1 MEAMMKIEILTVGK
15 LKEKFDTQALLEQQK
30 RLSAFCEVTITE
42 LKEVQVMDGHASSI
56 QSALAEEALSIK
68 KRIPEKACVIVLDIE
83 GKAMKS
89 ETFAMVFQQFQLQHH
104 QFIFIIGSAW
114 GLDTS
119 IKQMAHLRWSFS
131 PLTFPHTMMRLM
143 LLEQIYRAFK
153 INHHQPYH
161 K

>member
-1 MEAMMKIEILTVGK
+1 MMKIEILTIGK

-30 RLSAFCEVTITE
+30 RLSAFCDVILTE
-42 LKEVQVMDGHASSI
+42 LKEVQVVDDYPASI
-56 QSALAEEALSIK
+56 QRALAEEAQAIK

-89 ETFAMVFQQFQLQHH
+89 EAFAMIFEQFQLNHH
-104 QFIFIIGSAW
+104 HFIFVIGSAW

-153 INHHQPYH
+153 INHHQSYH